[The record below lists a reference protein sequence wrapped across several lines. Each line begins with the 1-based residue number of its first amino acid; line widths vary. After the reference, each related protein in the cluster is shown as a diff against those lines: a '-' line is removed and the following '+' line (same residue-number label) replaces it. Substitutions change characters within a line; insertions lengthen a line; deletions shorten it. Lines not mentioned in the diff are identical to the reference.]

1 MGDDEHQSAT
11 GPGDPERALVA
22 RIKAGDEAALAELV
36 DSLHRPLL
44 RIAETYVGRGATAED
59 IVQETW
65 VSVVDHLDDFEGR
78 SALKTWIVRILVNK
92 ANTRRARDK
101 RFVAQGEDDG
111 EILDGRFSGLGF
123 WKGSPVFASGPEET
137 LLSKETHGWLLAALE
152 ALPETQRAVV
162 TLRDVEE
169 WTSEEVC
176 NALGLSDSN
185 QRVLLH
191 RGRQRLRAA
200 LESRVGDLRAKE
212 PRR

>member
-1 MGDDEHQSAT
+1 MADGGT
-11 GPGDPERALVA
+11 LLERV
-22 RIKAGDEAALAELV
+22 RSGDETALGQLI
-36 DSLHRPLL
+36 DSFHQPLL
-44 RIAETYVGRGATAED
+44 RIAETYVGRSATAED

-65 VSVVDHLDDFEGR
+65 LAVVDHLGDFEGR

-92 ANTRRARDK
+92 AKTRRSRDK
-101 RFVAQGEDDG
+101 RFVPKGDEDG

-123 WKGSPVFASGPEET
+123 WKGMPAFARGPEEA
-137 LLSKETHGWLLAALE
+137 LLGKEASGWLVEALE
-152 ALPETQRAVV
+152 ALPESQRAVV

-176 NALGLSDSN
+176 NALGLSESN

-200 LESRVGDLRAKE
+200 LEARVLAVRPEDLR
-212 PRR
+212 